1 MITANMKVSDIVKQL
16 PKAADIFRKNRIDFC
31 CGGDISLSEAIHE
44 KSAPI
49 ETLLEEI
56 NQLDNESSDG
66 LGLDVQYL
74 DNRSLINYIQ
84 NKYHKPLEEEFRN
97 LMPYI
102 TKVAKVHGERHP
114 HLIEMKT
121 LVMKLRDELI
131 EHTKD
136 EDDTVFPLI
145 IEYSDNPTEK
155 LRAQLKPHID
165 ELESEHDGAGGML
178 KRLREITNDFTPP
191 LDACG
196 TYRVVY
202 QRLAMLERET
212 FQHVHLE
219 NNVLFERL

>member
-31 CGGDISLSEAIHE
+31 CGGDIPLSETVHE

-49 ETLLEEI
+49 EALLEEI
-56 NQLDNESSDG
+56 NQLDNGSSD
-66 LGLDVQYL
+66 GLDVQYL

-84 NKYHKPLEEEFRN
+84 NKYHKPLEEEFKN
-97 LMPYI
+97 LMPYV

-121 LVMKLRDELI
+121 LVMKLRDALI

-136 EDDTVFPLI
+136 EDDNVFPLI
-145 IEYSDNPTEK
+145 IEYSDNPTEE
-155 LRAQLKPHID
+155 LRAQLQPHID
-165 ELESEHDGAGGML
+165 ELESEHDGAGDVL

-191 LDACG
+191 VDACG